1 MRLLLRTWTWN
12 QSHLN
17 GIKLKWQFLFV
28 LLCYFLFFCSALG
41 FIQRAVWHTSS
52 QQNYHWFIC
61 QLFLL
66 PVNHV
71 AFHSFTKSVC
81 FVQQI
86 VQNPT
91 SVSAFLC
98 TQQTLFLHSTVQS
111 PHLLW
116 KAYMHNEAVDR
127 HTHAHL
133 CQRTHWGCCD
143 WESWC
148 RLGIW
153 VRLVWLHSFLR
164 VLGHLSASLSP
175 ISTPP
180 SLLPLPSPRLCV

>member
-1 MRLLLRTWTWN
+1 MAVFIC
-12 QSHLN
+12 S
-17 GIKLKWQFLFV
+17 FV
-28 LLCYFLFFCSALG
+28 LLFIFCSALG
-41 FIQRAVWHTSS
+41 FIQWAVWHTSS
-52 QQNYHWFIC
+52 QQNYYWFIC

-66 PVNHV
+66 PVNHL

-91 SVSAFLC
+91 SVSAFPC
-98 TQQTLFLHSTVQS
+98 TQQTLFLSAITKVQINHKSIVQS
-111 PHLLW
+111 SHLLW
-116 KAYMHNEAVDR
+116 KAYMHNEAVDW
-127 HTHAHL
+127 HTHTHL

-148 RLGIW
+148 QLGIW
-153 VRLVWLHSFLR
+153 VRLVWLHFFLR

-175 ISTPP
+175 ISTPFP
-180 SLLPLPSPRLCV
+180 LASPLPPSVCLIILMLYS